1 MTSQSAISTRKVPV
15 VGILG
20 AIGSGKSFV
29 ARSAAVDVEPP
40 WLVLDADRVGHE
52 VLREEA
58 VRTRLVELFTRQILG
73 ADGEIDRRQ
82 LAALVFGEL
91 PTQQAARKQLEQVV
105 HPQIRSRL
113 LRQIEHAAHA
123 GYAAVILDAAIL
135 LETGWRTLCDLLVFI
150 DTNEVDRH
158 AQIAGRGWS
167 MEDLARREASQWSL
181 DAKRSVADL
190 VIFNDL
196 KTNAA
201 TTALRD
207 AIQSWLKAPPAM
219 SSHAEISDV
228 KAIAQ
233 EPGKAASQNGV
244 SSFVK
249 NAASLCD
256 VKWPCD
262 EPRPFSGM
270 GWPLVRSLTNFESAW
285 WCANLSIWHQP
296 LNITSQ
302 LVRQP
307 SP

>member
-52 VLREEA
+52 VLREA
-58 VRTRLVELFTRQILG
+58 TVRTRLVELFTSQILG

-82 LAALVFGEL
+82 LAAQVFGEL

-113 LRQIEHAAHA
+113 LRQIEHAAHS

-135 LETGWRTLCDLLVFI
+135 LETGWRTLCDLLVYI

-167 MEDLARREASQWSL
+167 MEELARREASQWSL
-181 DAKRSVADL
+181 DAKRSMADL

-207 AIQSWLKAPPAM
+207 AIQTWLKRPPVT
-219 SSHAEISDV
+219 SSHAESSDV
-228 KAIAQ
+228 EMIAQ
-233 EPGKAASQNGV
+233 GPGNAVGHNGV

-249 NAASLCD
+249 SAASLCA
-256 VKWPCD
+256 VKWPGN
-262 EPRPFSGM
+262 EPGPFSGM

-296 LNITSQ
+296 LKITSQ